1 MSDDDQSMKEIL
13 QLMWSDM
20 KDLGRSLNAKI
31 DSKIDALDAKLS
43 ARIDAVDAKLSGR
56 IDALDTKLSG
66 RIDILAAR
74 LDETNT
80 RSSSDIAALD
90 QRVDHLTLEMRAFRG
105 AMQDNLRMLVRA
117 DKRQDQE
124 LDEIRARLDRAPS

>member
-43 ARIDAVDAKLSGR
+43 ARIDAVDM
-56 IDALDTKLSG
+56 KLSG

-80 RSSSDIAALD
+80 RLSSDLAALD